1 MLVCKN
7 ATKNDCSDSF
17 GGKNDLMEPI
27 NYNRN
32 SSHSFPALDRYYRKL
47 ELEGGYYHCQV
58 IMEIHRVQPLI
69 ISILRAQA
77 EYLNRD
83 EMDEIVKL
91 GCAIW
96 DNFSERQSVRCRP
109 ISFDQYTAC
118 FRKNMFSKN
127 AVSEVHEPCTLAD
140 RTAAV
145 DILMLAIHK
154 HFDNNPIL
162 KNMNAY
168 NQGFQIAMLKS
179 LAECLDAL

>member
-1 MLVCKN
+1 
-7 ATKNDCSDSF
+7 
-17 GGKNDLMEPI
+17 MEPV
-27 NYNRN
+27 NNNRN
-32 SSHSFPALDRYYRKL
+32 SSHSLPALDRYYRKL
-47 ELEGGYYHCQV
+47 ELEGGDFHCQV

-96 DNFSERQSVRCRP
+96 DNFSERQAVRCRQ

-118 FRKNMFSKN
+118 FRRNVFSGN
-127 AVSEVHEPCTLAD
+127 AASEVHEPGALHD
-140 RTAAV
+140 RSAAAEML
-145 DILMLAIHK
+145 ILAIHK
-154 HFDNNPIL
+154 RFAHNPVL
-162 KNMNAY
+162 RNMNAY
-168 NQGFQIAMLKS
+168 NQGFQIAVVKS